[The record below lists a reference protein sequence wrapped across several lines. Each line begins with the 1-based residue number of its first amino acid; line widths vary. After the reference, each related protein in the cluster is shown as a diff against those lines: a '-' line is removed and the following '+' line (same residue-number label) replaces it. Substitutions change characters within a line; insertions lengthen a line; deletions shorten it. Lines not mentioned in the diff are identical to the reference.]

1 MADNKILDLLQRMQ
15 YNEFSMGA
23 SCVANTVMHDKECKA
38 DNKHFYD
45 SFKDDFEMFEFLN
58 AKNFAWSTVF
68 SDAITE
74 INRRLDLI
82 EAMLKE
88 KEDSDKTNDSS
99 TNDSDI
105 NIGGF

>member
-1 MADNKILDLLQRMQ
+1 MSKEVNQVLKLLQRWQ
-15 YNEFSMGA
+15 YNEFAESA
-23 SCVANTVMHDKECKA
+23 SYTAMTVMHDDECKA
-38 DNKHFYD
+38 DNKNYYD

-58 AKNFAWSTVF
+58 AKCFAWSTVF
-68 SDAITE
+68 SNAITE

-88 KEDSDKTNDSS
+88 KDNSDN

>member
-1 MADNKILDLLQRMQ
+1 MHKDNKILELLRKLQ
-15 YNEFSMGA
+15 YNQFTMGA
-23 SCVANTVMHDKECKA
+23 SYVAKTVMHDKECKA
-38 DNKHFYD
+38 DNKRIYD
-45 SFKDDFEMFEFLN
+45 AFKDDFEMFEFLN
-58 AKNFAWSTVF
+58 AKSFAWSTVF
-68 SDAITE
+68 SDAITD

-88 KEDSDKTNDSS
+88 KDNSDN